1 MRATHNRVVYGGAK
15 AQVLEALEA
24 HIGEDMTK
32 YDVARRAG
40 VAERTAERLL
50 RELREEGLAFS
61 RRAVTL
67 DRCPLVWG
75 RVAI

>member
-1 MRATHNRVVYGGAK
+1 MRSTHNAVVYGGAK
-15 AQVLEALEA
+15 RQVLEALEN

-32 YDVARRAG
+32 HDVARRAG
-40 VAERTAERLL
+40 VACRTAERLL

-67 DRCPLVWG
+67 DRCPLLWG
-75 RVAI
+75 RVSI